1 MWIRKLLPW
10 LPEWRER
17 GDAWAPAW
25 SKTCDARGIVCVC
38 GGGGGQG
45 KWETLTLRRLI
56 LPRGLGSLAEA
67 HDGKKSSASHYHGLE
82 GFEGEG
88 GSLPSTL
95 LMGRL
100 GVP

>member
-38 GGGGGQG
+38 VGGWTGEVGDPDPQ
-45 KWETLTLRRLI
+45 KADPAQRSWE
-56 LPRGLGSLAEA
+56 PG
-67 HDGKKSSASHYHGLE
+67 
-82 GFEGEG
+82 
-88 GSLPSTL
+88 
-95 LMGRL
+95 
-100 GVP
+100 

>member
-1 MWIRKLLPW
+1 MHTLQDMGCSWH
-10 LPEWRER
+10 
-17 GDAWAPAW
+17 
-25 SKTCDARGIVCVC
+25 SVCVCVC
-38 GGGGGQG
+38 GGGTGQ
-45 KWETLTLRRLI
+45 WETLTLRRLI

-67 HDGKKSSASHYHGLE
+67 HDGKKSSASHYHDLE

-88 GSLPSTL
+88 KSLPCTL